1 MLFSILGAIGDLDGD
16 GILEYISIYTQSGSL
31 RTATNSYYMLKYNLH
46 VDVVSLNLTRHD
58 FKPMSVS
65 SYSLIGSQLDLPDL
79 RNLQMLPM
87 SKQKWT
93 QYMGKYGDSRYEN

>member
-1 MLFSILGAIGDLDGD
+1 MLFDILGAVGDLDGD

-46 VDVVSLNLTRHD
+46 VDVVSLNLTRDD
-58 FKPMSVS
+58 FRPMSVS
-65 SYSLIGSQLDLPDL
+65 SYSQLGSQLDLPDL

-87 SKQKWT
+87 SKQKWI
-93 QYMGKYGDSRYEN
+93 QYMGKYGDSRYKN